1 MSEKPEE
8 GVSPDLPYE
17 LQSKMFDQLAAMSL
31 AGAGLTVTLI
41 GSTLR
46 GAPGVVWLAVIEFGI
61 AALVCVTANVKL
73 IEGLLKK
80 DVSRA
85 RTKLMTGLATGLI
98 GMGAG
103 SLAMSVYLDGQT
115 HDARPAEQPAAAN
128 AR

>member
-85 RTKLMTGLATGLI
+85 RTKLMTGQPVTEPASLLLVASGL
-98 GMGAG
+98 GLFAWRRKSG
-103 SLAMSVYLDGQT
+103 T
-115 HDARPAEQPAAAN
+115 TAA
-128 AR
+128 

>member
-1 MSEKPEE
+1 MSDKPEE
-8 GVSPDLPYE
+8 GVSAGLPYE

-46 GAPGVVWLAVIEFGI
+46 GAPGVIWLAVIEFGI

-73 IEGLLKK
+73 IEGLLKRDLSK
-80 DVSRA
+80 A
-85 RTKLMTGLATGLI
+85 HTKLMTGLATGLI

-103 SLAMSVYLDGQT
+103 SLAMSVYLDGQGT
-115 HDARPAEQPAAAN
+115 HTEHATAVDSK
-128 AR
+128 